1 MQFSANEKGRGM
13 LKRVMAIIS
22 FCSLF
27 CVSAEACER
36 SLDTYVRYFTQD
48 KVEAMEG
55 GVKVLGSGTEAA
67 YEFKAFDK
75 LPLKLAL
82 SSTYIGIEN
91 STPVELPA
99 HLAGLSADME
109 TTFPF
114 FTLEN
119 TYLRLGI
126 SPSFY
131 DEDWDFQTSSF
142 RIPVRTMLI
151 YKPSDTWTYIAGVAV
166 YPDFENEVYPILG
179 LIYKPNAK
187 LTFNLVPKRP
197 NISYSLNEKTTLF
210 AEGGNSFGE
219 YEVTKDN
226 LKNVILQYKEMRLGA
241 GLKYKLNKSVEASLS
256 AGGAFNR
263 TLKYRDSLGKVNL
276 KDSGYVEF
284 RLVARR

>member
-1 MQFSANEKGRGM
+1 M

-27 CVSAEACER
+27 YVAAEACER

-48 KVEAMEG
+48 KAEAMSG
-55 GVKVLGSGTEAA
+55 GVKVVDSGSEAV
-67 YEFKAFDK
+67 YDSFYAFGK
-75 LPLKLAL
+75 LPVKLAL
-82 SSTYIGIEN
+82 STTYIGIEN
-91 STPVELPA
+91 STAVELPA
-99 HLAGLSADME
+99 HLAGLSTDME

-114 FTLEN
+114 FRLEN
-119 TYLRLGI
+119 MYIRLGVR
-126 SPSFY
+126 PSFY
-131 DEDWDFQTSSF
+131 DQDWDFESSSF
-142 RIPVRTMLI
+142 RIPVRAMLI
-151 YKPSDTWTYIAGVAV
+151 YKPSETWTYIAGVAV

-197 NISYSLNEKTTLF
+197 NISYLLNEKITLF

-226 LKNVILQYKEMRLGA
+226 LKNVVLQYKELHLGA
-241 GLKYKLNKSVEASLS
+241 GMKYKLNKYIEASFT

-284 RLVARR
+284 RLAIRR